1 MEKKFQWIFF
11 DLDGTLVDSVPAM
24 YRIYLNFLETFGKI
38 GTKEEFLELNGPAL
52 PEIISLLK
60 KRYHLKDSEQSLMT
74 LYKEAIARDYGPS
87 LEPVDGAE
95 ETLKALQ
102 DNGYAL
108 ALVTSAFRSMATPF
122 MKERHWERYFK
133 HCIFGDEVA
142 QSKPNPDIYLLA
154 LKKTNAARETA
165 AAVEDSPNGI
175 LSAKGAG
182 IFTLGFTHS
191 YPKKWLLAAGADGI
205 IDNLKE
211 IETIV
216 KH

>member
-1 MEKKFQWIFF
+1 M
-11 DLDGTLVDSVPAM
+11 
-24 YRIYLNFLETFGKI
+24 
-38 GTKEEFLELNGPAL
+38 
-52 PEIISLLK
+52 K

-95 ETLKALQ
+95 EALWALQ
-102 DNGYAL
+102 DSGYAL

-122 MKERHWERYFK
+122 IKERRWEHYFK
-133 HCIFGDEVA
+133 HCIFGDEVS

-154 LKKTNAARETA
+154 LKKTNAARKTV

-191 YPKKWLLAAGADGI
+191 YPKEVLLAAGADGI
-205 IDNLKE
+205 IANLKE